1 VVARV
6 TLAEIDTVR
15 MSMADAVERFRELIV
30 PALADQDGFEGFY
43 LLTTDEGKGIVLT
56 FWTDDEAAERSLE
69 SGYYAEQLRKF
80 VTFFSAPPGREQYAV
95 SLADAPVLV
104 AS

>member
-15 MSMADAVERFRELIV
+15 MSMAAAVERFRELIV

-43 LLTTDEGKGIVLT
+43 LLTTDQGKGIVLT
-56 FWTDDEAAERSLE
+56 FWTDDEAAEHSLE

-95 SLADAPVLV
+95 SLGDAPVLV

>member
-1 VVARV
+1 VVARL

-30 PALADQDGFEGFY
+30 PALADQNGFEGFY

>member
-15 MSMADAVERFRELIV
+15 MSMAAAVERFRELIV

-69 SGYYAEQLRKF
+69 SGYYAEQLRKL
-80 VTFFSAPPGREQYAV
+80 VTIFRAPPGREQYAV
-95 SLADAPVLV
+95 SLADAPAVV
-104 AS
+104 AG